1 MTSVARL
8 VPVKNTAVRRWKLL
22 ATLAGLVVV
31 FAAGAIAWPAPK
43 STISIEQ
50 FDQIQEGM
58 TLQEVEALLGPRG
71 DFRTGPT
78 VAIEEISSIWGLG
91 GCPPGMGPTA
101 LSGGYWRFKWE
112 ADWAEVVVLVKPP
125 DDLEPW
131 ALAPGEKPVGRTISA
146 HFCDMTL
153 EHGALYNAV
162 WRIKRLWHRW
172 FP

>member
-8 VPVKNTAVRRWKLL
+8 VPVKNAAVRRWKLL
-22 ATLAGLVVV
+22 AALAGLVVV
-31 FAAGAIAWPAPK
+31 FAAGAIAAWPAPK
-43 STISIEQ
+43 SRISIEQ
-50 FDQIQEGM
+50 FDQIHEGM
-58 TLQEVEALLGPRG
+58 TLQEVEALLGPQG

-78 VAIEEISSIWGLG
+78 VNAEKFSIWGLG
-91 GCPPGMGPTA
+91 RCPPGMGPTA

-112 ADWAEVVVLVKPP
+112 TDRAEVEVLVKPP

-131 ALAPGEKPVGRTISA
+131 DLAPGEKPVGRTISA
-146 HFCDMTL
+146 HFCAMKL

-162 WRIKRLWHRW
+162 WRIKRLWHHC